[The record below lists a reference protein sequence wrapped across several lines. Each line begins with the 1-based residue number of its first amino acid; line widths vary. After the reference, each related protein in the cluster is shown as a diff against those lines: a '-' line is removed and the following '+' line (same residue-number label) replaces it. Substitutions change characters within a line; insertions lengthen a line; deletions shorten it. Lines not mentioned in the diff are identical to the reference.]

1 MAASHSKDDDFL
13 TRVTAVVKGNLANE
27 RFGVSE
33 LADEMHM
40 SRSNLLRRVRQSTNR
55 SASQFIREIR
65 LKRGMELLEQ
75 TSLTVSEVSH
85 QVGFGGA
92 SYFIKCFR
100 EYYGYPPGEA
110 GRRKPDAAEQAEA
123 STEPAT
129 GPPPNTE
136 PRGRWMAIAVCVAIA
151 AVVTVYLLGRSD
163 TATTLE
169 KSIAVLPFKN
179 DSDDSSNVYLI
190 NGVMEATLNNLQKIK
205 DLRVI
210 SRTSSEKYR
219 GTTKSIPELATA
231 LNVRYCVEG
240 SGQKVGNRI
249 LLNIQLIDAHSDRH
263 LWARRYER
271 EVTDLF
277 QLQQDIAKD
286 IAKEVR
292 AVVTWEETKRI
303 EKIPTDDMVAYDLL
317 LRAADLLR
325 QGGNANLNEAIALL
339 KQATE
344 QDPDF
349 ALAHALTS
357 IAYYY
362 LDAFQQQ
369 RRYVDT
375 IGIHADRALLY
386 DPASSESL
394 FAKGLHYVNKKE
406 YESAL
411 PYLEKALDYNPNSAL
426 VIHFL
431 SDFYNWHVPNTAK
444 YLEYALQG
452 IRLEPT
458 AYDSATTSFNYL
470 HLSNALVQTG
480 FIDESLRYIEQSMA
494 YNPGNAFAHWVHAV
508 VVYAKYGDSKKT
520 EKLLLAQLAKD
531 SSQMH
536 ILQELGKFYF
546 HGGDDRAAFRYYQR
560 FMRLRDAQA
569 LDFFRTA
576 DLDMAI
582 LWSRKGE
589 AEKSEACFARF
600 KAFADAD
607 ASIYKNMHL
616 ALYHAYKGDA
626 SRTIEHLRL
635 FAKEDNFQYWVLL
648 FKDDVMVA
656 PFAKRSDFKRVMGE
670 IEAKFWRQ
678 HADTRKMLEEKGL
691 L

>member
-1 MAASHSKDDDFL
+1 MAALYSRDHDFL
-13 TRVTAVVKGNLANE
+13 TQVTAVVKDNLANE

-33 LADEMHM
+33 LADQMHM
-40 SRSNLLRRVRQSTNR
+40 SRSNLLRRIRQSTNR
-55 SASQFIREIR
+55 SASQLIREIR
-65 LKRGMELLEQ
+65 LQRGMELLKQ
-75 TSLTVSEVSH
+75 TSMTVSEVSH
-85 QVGFGGA
+85 QVGFGGP

-110 GRRKPDAAEQAEA
+110 GKQRLE
-123 STEPAT
+123 EPEESA
-129 GPPPNTE
+129 GPIVGAPPRT
-136 PRGRWMAIAVCVAIA
+136 RSGWRVAIA
-151 AVVTVYLLGRSD
+151 ACAVITIGIGSYLLSHPD

-179 DSDDSSNVYLI
+179 DSNDSTNIYLI
-190 NGVMEATLNNLQKIK
+190 NGVMEATLNNLQKIR

-219 GTTKSIPELATA
+219 GTTKSIPELASE

-249 LLNIQLIDAHSDRH
+249 LLNIQLIEARTDRH

-286 IAKEVR
+286 IANEVQ
-292 AVVTWEETKRI
+292 AIVTWEETKRI
-303 EKIPTDDMVAYDLL
+303 EKIPTEDMVAYDLL
-317 LRAADLLR
+317 LRAAELLR
-325 QGGNANLNEAIALL
+325 QGGNGNLNEAIGYL
-339 KQATE
+339 KQAIGR
-344 QDPDF
+344 DPDF

-357 IAYYY
+357 IGYYY
-362 LDAFQQQ
+362 LDVFQTQ

-375 IGIHADRALLY
+375 IGIYADKAMLH

-411 PYLEKALDYNPNSAL
+411 PFLEKALEYNPNSAL

-431 SDFYNWHVPNTAK
+431 ADFYNWYVPNTAK

-452 IRLEPT
+452 IRLEPN

-480 FIDESLRYIEQSMA
+480 FIDESLRYIGKSLA
-494 YNPGNAFAHWVHAV
+494 YNPDNAFSHWVQAV
-508 VVYAKYGDSKKT
+508 VVYAKYRDPART
-520 EKLLLAQLAKD
+520 EKLLLAQLARD
-531 SSQMH
+531 STQMH

-546 HGGDDRAAFRYYQR
+546 HEGDDRTAFRYYQR
-560 FMRLRDAQA
+560 FMQLREVQQ
-569 LDFFRTA
+569 LDFFQTA
-576 DLDMAI
+576 DLDMAV
-582 LWSRKGE
+582 LWSKRGNRE
-589 AEKSEACFARF
+589 AAESHFARF
-600 KAFADAD
+600 KAYADGD
-607 ASIYKNMHL
+607 PSIYQHMHL
-616 ALYHAYKGDA
+616 AMYEVYRGNGAGMIH
-626 SRTIEHLRL
+626 HLRL
-635 FAKEDNFQYWVLL
+635 FAKEDNFQYWILL
-648 FKDDVMVA
+648 FKEDMMVA
-656 PFAKRSDFKRVMGE
+656 PFANRPDFKRVMGD
-670 IEAKFWRQ
+670 IETKFWRQ
-678 HADTRKMLEEKGL
+678 HAETRKILEEKGL